1 MTWDYTKL
9 KIEIVKRNMT
19 ETQFREAV
27 GFSTVILS
35 KINKGKKIDMD
46 ILWKICNFLNCDI
59 GDIVTVVGK
68 VK

>member
-35 KINKGKKIDMD
+35 KINKGKKKRYGYFVED
-46 ILWKICNFLNCDI
+46 LQFFKL
-59 GDIVTVVGK
+59 
-68 VK
+68 

>member
-35 KINKGKKIDMD
+35 KINKGKKLIW
-46 ILWKICNFLNCDI
+46 IFCGRFAIF
-59 GDIVTVVGK
+59 
-68 VK
+68 